1 MLVHKLLVDLAPPF
15 VTAKSWSIS
24 DGRTGEI
31 LFGKCENDRREIASL
46 TKIMTCFVVVQIV
59 RKIRLNAQRTF
70 LQVSKNAATVGGTSA
85 KLRTGDVL
93 SVWDLLH
100 GLMLPSGNDAA
111 IVLAEHFG
119 QYLFEV
125 ATRYKNSKAGAAGQT
140 AGTTTLNTGGAGAA
154 TTGNSGAGSAG
165 LAQGAANDAENQR
178 RMQSD

>member
-46 TKIMTCFVVVQIV
+46 TKIMTCFVVIQIV

-111 IVLAEHFG
+111 ITLAEHFG

-125 ATRYKNSKAGAAGQT
+125 ATRYKNSKAGAQGQPPN
-140 AGTTTLNTGGAGAA
+140 ASTLNGTNANAGATQAAAAGGAGL
-154 TTGNSGAGSAG
+154 GQGAGA
-165 LAQGAANDAENQR
+165 DAEN
-178 RMQSD
+178 

>member
-46 TKIMTCFVVVQIV
+46 TKIMTCFVVIQII
-59 RKIRLNAQRTF
+59 RKIRLNAQRTY

-111 IVLAEHFG
+111 ITLAEHFG

-125 ATRYKNSKAGAAGQT
+125 ATRYKNSKAGGQGAPANTSTLNSNAAGAPGGGAN
-140 AGTTTLNTGGAGAA
+140 AGTTVGTGLG
-154 TTGNSGAGSAG
+154 
-165 LAQGAANDAENQR
+165 
-178 RMQSD
+178 

>member
-46 TKIMTCFVVVQIV
+46 TKIMTCFVVIQIV

-111 IVLAEHFG
+111 ITLAEHFG

-125 ATRYKNSKAGAAGQT
+125 ATRYKNSKAGAQ
-140 AGTTTLNTGGAGAA
+140 GTGAQNSSTLNGPTATGGQAQAAAAGGAGL
-154 TTGNSGAGSAG
+154 GQGAGA
-165 LAQGAANDAENQR
+165 DAEN
-178 RMQSD
+178 

>member
-1 MLVHKLLVDLAPPF
+1 M
-15 VTAKSWSIS
+15 
-24 DGRTGEI
+24 
-31 LFGKCENDRREIASL
+31 
-46 TKIMTCFVVVQIV
+46 

-111 IVLAEHFG
+111 ITLAEHFG

-125 ATRYKNSKAGAAGQT
+125 ATRYKNSKAGAQGQPPNAST
-140 AGTTTLNTGGAGAA
+140 LNGTNTNAGTTQAAAAGGAYSTAGA
-154 TTGNSGAGSAG
+154 S
-165 LAQGAANDAENQR
+165 
-178 RMQSD
+178 